1 MSMVPLTLALL
12 RCLLSHCRLK
22 SLPLYGLGVSSGASF
37 VLRLPRF
44 FKASDHGVGACHRRL
59 QLESG
64 RLGSLLC
71 SFSFLSSFLS
81 SFSFLFFFSS
91 EKTLGS
97 AASAATIGAAVHARS
112 HAVHAPDAVQRHPV

>member
-44 FKASDHGVGACHRRL
+44 FKASELGVGACHRRL

-64 RLGSLLC
+64 RLGSP
-71 SFSFLSSFLS
+71 
-81 SFSFLFFFSS
+81 
-91 EKTLGS
+91 LGS
-97 AASAATIGAAVHARS
+97 AASAATIGAAVHACS